1 MGLAI
6 KDNHSHNYG
15 EYLTWPDNPRY
26 EIIDGFA
33 YAMSPAPARVHQR
46 LVGEL
51 YRQIADA
58 LEDSHC
64 EVNIAPFDVRLPA
77 SDTQQDDEITDIV
90 QPDIVIVCDPDKL
103 DEQGCRGAPD
113 WVIEVLSP
121 RTASHDQ
128 IHKLALYEKHGVQE
142 YWLAHPTDRIITIYR
157 LEDDN
162 YGKPA
167 IYEMRGTLPASCCD
181 SVEILWDKIIEQI
194 E

>member
-1 MGLAI
+1 MGLAR
-6 KDNHSHNYG
+6 KDEHSHNYG

-26 EIIDGFA
+26 EVIDGFA

-58 LEDSHC
+58 LEDSQC
-64 EVNIAPFDVRLPA
+64 EVNITPFDVRLPT
-77 SDTQQDDEITDIV
+77 SDNQQDNDISNIV

-103 DEQGCRGAPD
+103 DEKGCRGAPD

-121 RTASHDQ
+121 STASHDQ
-128 IHKLALYEKHGVQE
+128 IRKLALYEKHGIPE
-142 YWLAHPTDRIITIYR
+142 YWLAHPTDKIVTIYR
-157 LEDDN
+157 LENGN
-162 YGKPA
+162 YGKPS
-167 IYEMRGTLPASCCD
+167 IHEMSRTLSTHCCN
-181 SVEILWDKIIEQI
+181 SVEIQWDKIIERL